1 VHREESAGALDVLH
15 GKVVGFGV
23 TGSHC
28 TFSQILGSLRR
39 LVAAGARVIPVV
51 TPTVAHTDTR
61 FFAAKDFLRELG
73 EITGEEP
80 YTRIPDVE
88 PFGPRRFLDVMVI
101 APLTGNSLAR
111 FANGITDNAVL
122 MAAKSTLRNGRP
134 VVLAVSTNDALGLN
148 APNLARL
155 LTARYVYFVPFGQDD
170 PYGKPTSLVAHMDL
184 LPETVAAALLGRQL
198 QPVLRPFVAREAS
211 RR

>member
-1 VHREESAGALDVLH
+1 VHLGESAEALDVLH
-15 GKVVGFGV
+15 GKVIGFGV

-28 TFSQILGSLRR
+28 TFSHILDPLRR

-61 FFAAKDFLRELG
+61 FFAAEDFLRELR

-155 LTARYVYFVPFGQDD
+155 LTTRYVYFVPFGQDD

-184 LPETVAAALLGRQL
+184 LPESVAAALLGRQL
-198 QPVLRPFVAREAS
+198 QPVLRSFVAT
-211 RR
+211 